1 MNYVLLHESGSVTE
15 SADSHYLYI
24 RRIGLRDSV
33 CEITVCSGESM
44 VELYINDEL
53 RYRQKSSGE
62 FVFCTALQDL
72 PSGELNIKARTMGE
86 NLLTDE
92 VTVKL

>member
-1 MNYVLLHESGSVTE
+1 MNYVLLHESESVQAG
-15 SADSHYLYI
+15 ADSHYLYI
-24 RRIGLRDSV
+24 GRVGLRDTV

-44 VELYINDEL
+44 VELYLNGEL

-62 FVFCTALQDL
+62 FVFCAALQEL
-72 PSGELNIKARTMGE
+72 PAGELNIKACTLGE

-92 VTVKL
+92 ITVKI